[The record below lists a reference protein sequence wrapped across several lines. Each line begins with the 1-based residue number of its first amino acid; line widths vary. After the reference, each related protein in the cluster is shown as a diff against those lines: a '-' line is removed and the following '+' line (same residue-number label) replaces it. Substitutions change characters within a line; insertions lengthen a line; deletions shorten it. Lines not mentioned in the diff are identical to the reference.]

1 MFEYAE
7 EMFHV
12 GYLVPD
18 IQVAMDDLG
27 PSLGVTWTQVI
38 TREDQPC
45 WTPERGAFTC
55 PLTFAYS
62 KEGPQRIELIQ
73 GVAGTVWDHL
83 GAGHLHHAGVWCD
96 VAELTESLIDKGW
109 TLVAA
114 QKAPEDGYGSFTYVR
129 SPSGFLL
136 EPVTRANKERME
148 RWFAGGPL

>member
-1 MFEYAE
+1 MYDYSAD
-7 EMFHV
+7 MFHV

-18 IQVAMDDLG
+18 IQAAMDDLG
-27 PSLGVTWTQVI
+27 PSLGLNWTQVI

-62 KEGPQRIELIQ
+62 MEGPQRVELIQ
-73 GVAGTVWDHL
+73 GVAGTVWDHG

-96 VAELTESLIDKGW
+96 VPALTDSLINQGW
-109 TLVAA
+109 ELVAA

-136 EPVTRANKERME
+136 EPVTLNNKERME
-148 RWFAGGPL
+148 RWFAGGSL